1 MSENSGPMG
10 LANQEIRDAIDA
22 FGAEQREGR
31 RLTSLVHRTDAMLN
45 QLEMLNLL
53 RVTHTPA
60 SWRSDLTALVAD
72 LPFEYERRIGHRL
85 PPTRAIDLVFDIQ
98 EGLLRSVTGTA
109 HEGDLLEVPS

>member
-1 MSENSGPMG
+1 MG

-45 QLEMLNLL
+45 QLETLNLMQVP
-53 RVTHTPA
+53 RAPD
-60 SWRSDLTALVAD
+60 SWRCELTALVAD

-85 PPTRAIDLVFDIQ
+85 SPTRALDLVFDIQ
-98 EGLLRSVTGTA
+98 EGLFRLATGTEPEA
-109 HEGDLLEVPS
+109 DLLEVAS